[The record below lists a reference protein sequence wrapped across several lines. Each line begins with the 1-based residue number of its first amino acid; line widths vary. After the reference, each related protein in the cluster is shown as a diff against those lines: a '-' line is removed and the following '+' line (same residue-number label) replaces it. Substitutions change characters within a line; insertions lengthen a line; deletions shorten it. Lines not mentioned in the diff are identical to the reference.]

1 MRMDRRLME
10 EARTKKS
17 EEKLRREE
25 RAKELGIDLTSSTFM
40 NGRIGSKNRGK
51 QEGYSHSATH
61 PAGPLTS
68 ARGTGERPSET
79 VAVKVSKNV
88 LLVSNFKRPNGA
100 NNKQKEKETRVQ
112 RPGKPKT
119 SPRGNLS
126 NKKEPRKKAD
136 V

>member
-1 MRMDRRLME
+1 ME
-10 EARTKKS
+10 EARRKKS

-40 NGRIGSKNRGK
+40 NGRASSKNRGGK
-51 QEGYSHSATH
+51 QEGYSHSAAH

-79 VAVKVSKNV
+79 VAVKVSPNV

-119 SPRGNLS
+119 SPRNNP
-126 NKKEPRKKAD
+126 NKKEQQPRKKAEI
-136 V
+136 